1 MLISHLFLYS
11 EKRNEPRTHSS
22 LIKICM
28 DTISESATALSH
40 LGLMENSIRND
51 IQLKS
56 YLSLTS
62 IPRRNNIIGLP
73 NIDTKFKLWHQ
84 FMADLNCLQ
93 LTYIINIYVNTVFC
107 YAFSSY
113 IHSLIC
119 MFTFCQF
126 RTRHGIHRVFFIM
139 TTLLLHLFHI

>member
-11 EKRNEPRTHSS
+11 EKQNEPRTHSS

-28 DTISESATALSH
+28 DTISESATALLSH
-40 LGLMENSIRND
+40 LGLMANSIRND

-93 LTYIINIYVNTVFC
+93 LTYIINIYVNTVFAMHFLAI
-107 YAFSSY
+107 Y
-113 IHSLIC
+113 
-119 MFTFCQF
+119 TFCQF
-126 RTRHGIHRVFFIM
+126 RTRYGIHRVFFIM